1 MDPSNL
7 HIPNTTVTA
16 QSNDN
21 LDKEMREKA
30 LEMLRAINGLN
41 TQHIAATTDPV
52 HAEALKATLPKL
64 DNLTFKFLSTF
75 TSPEAAVFA
84 MSTAQASEYSDLM
97 DYISSAPDLP
107 LPAVVDLSTTSLM
120 ATTSSISPGATLID
134 TSPSCS
140 HYGLGILNSIQ
151 ILITTAHD

>member
-21 LDKEMREKA
+21 FDKEMREKA

-107 LPAVVDLSTTSLM
+107 LPAFNGNNFLDLAWRNGHIVGLSR
-120 ATTSSISPGATLID
+120 
-134 TSPSCS
+134 
-140 HYGLGILNSIQ
+140 GLGLLNTKSSGVRLLGIVC
-151 ILITTAHD
+151 DN